1 MARQEIDIGI
11 QGNDGTGDSIRDSFR
26 KVNENF
32 NEIYAIFGAGG
43 TIKFTALGDA
53 PSSYTNNQIFITN
66 DAGTA
71 ILAKTLTATG
81 GVSID
86 NSRAGELRLVGTQS
100 NLYADGAPRLGG
112 PFNANNLAIGNIPD
126 PSPALVSAFNATFS
140 SLGISTTIDKLAISK
155 GYADSHYVSKGTG
168 NVVAGA
174 LRVRDEP
181 LVADLTDSTYDAT
194 LTSNYLS
201 NEVLPRKNT
210 VYRGGDTMLGK
221 LTLSD
226 HPSPVAGFGTPN
238 SADDKQA
245 ATKFYVDNEVFVSS
259 VNLYVRTDGDDTQLK
274 TPAGRE
280 GRNWAH
286 AYKTVGAAALQA
298 ETLQSLAS
306 LEPGPYRQK
315 ISYTISPNQFN
326 STIQSIALSGGNSAT
341 QGYVDAAAL
350 LTANKTFIQ
359 AETIAYINS
368 KYVNSFTYDQQRY
381 QTDIVA
387 ILDAVG
393 TDLVIGSNYNSLQ
406 YATSYFLS
414 RNSTIISNQLIQL
427 IDAIGYA
434 RNQVLAFS
442 YDGTALNTY
451 LNLVVDALN
460 IDMVF
465 NSNYQS
471 ILMARYFSYANTG
484 LSVTEIIGALQQLQ
498 IALTNGSS
506 LLGNPVDAAVNSFTN
521 NISTMIVV
529 IQGGIEPAL
538 SMTPLVS
545 TTTSQVSA
553 RTLLISNISF
563 IQAEIVAWL
572 GANYPKL
579 AYSQSTCKRDVKYIV
594 EAIAYDQQ
602 YGGNSKTIY
611 AGQRYWANYARQ
623 IASSELN
630 ATKGAIAYINT
641 LAQAII
647 SNSTPAQVY
656 QNSVSQYQNQ
666 TYSGG
671 SAQSSKISNLVSL
684 ISGTSFSVLATNATG
699 SALTTTSTVNM
710 TVGMP
715 ITFDLTSTITV
726 TGFQSKTG
734 TGPYLVSVVVPTQTV
749 LPVVGSSFT
758 VSGNSNTSYNGTF
771 TVSSRTAT
779 SIVLNYPSDPGTY
792 GSGTTILTPYLG
804 GITAGNTYYIIEITD
819 TTHFKISTQ
828 LNGVSVS
835 LTSATMNVSATYAG
849 LLSANIAPA
858 ITSPNYALG
867 AATLVTIYGN
877 INTNKSTTINSI
889 VLFVNNSY
897 PYINNSSAITGIT
910 SLFQVIID
918 TLTKSL
924 TYRSLLSLNAPSTL
938 ASGPKNAAIML
949 VKNTAFIS
957 QEVAGWLKQ
966 NYPSFAYVDSNGQDQ
981 WIRDIRSLV
990 EAVAYDVTY
999 GSTSGSTTAANLFW
1013 TSAVI
1018 NDVITYTS
1026 TIDASEKST
1035 KIAALGYAQ
1044 QLSAAV
1050 AGNNTPASLYQQYLP
1065 KTITYVS
1072 KSGTGPYLVT
1082 LNIPKTI
1089 IPMDPGTSVA
1099 ISGNTT
1105 VGFNATVS
1113 VVSCTDTTMVVSY
1126 PSDPGTWSITTTTTY
1141 TVVQTIDTN
1150 YPGGSSASTTVND
1163 KWDRIINVIDLNP
1176 PSLVVTKPDLSISPY
1191 ALSGFVGV
1199 RTTMVVNSYAVA
1211 QATTAYLNIKYKGG
1225 FNYNEATCRRDV
1237 GYIVDAM
1244 SIDLL
1249 TGGTYQSI
1257 NAGKSYYKN
1266 SSAKAIAIGTQNIET
1281 IDGIKYAQA
1290 LGLQVLNQTTASRYQ
1305 TLVSQTID
1313 GTKNANSGYSATATY
1328 SSGTGT
1334 QIVVSG
1340 ISGTILPGMTLTG
1353 AGFLG
1358 GRTVTAVNGTTITIS
1373 SAPAGTPSG
1382 TLTFILTAITTF
1394 TSNYAVMLSI
1404 VQNGIGVAPTP
1415 SFGSGIYTVT
1425 FSNGGNGYVD
1435 QCPPGDYNI
1444 LPGKILRGVGS
1455 NATANIL
1462 SYSPGASSNADTI
1475 TCQLLQPGFFVQNE
1489 ELEFAES
1496 VGALQI
1502 VIFVE
1507 AGVYYEDYPIRMT
1520 SNVSIKGDEFRRTII
1535 RPLDRISQSP
1545 WRKLFFYRDSV
1556 IDGMQIGPIDTS
1568 YDYTPTT
1575 NITSFV
1581 SKTLVSGTTYD
1592 ILFNIPT
1599 QTYIPSTTITYTI
1612 AGNTNLSYN
1621 GAFACT
1627 ASTSSSITLR
1637 YLSDPGT
1644 FNTNSITTIGP
1655 LVSATISGTVGKI
1668 IITLSS
1674 NMQASVAWLGYVF
1687 QSDVLDA
1694 NGKPGLAVV
1703 DSVSGNFMNCTVM
1716 YPFSQTGTMTINY
1729 TNGYTFQVGETITQ
1743 TGITSSATGSILS
1756 VSSNSITYKVTSGVM
1771 STLSGAI
1778 TGSTSGATAS
1788 VSAIQF
1794 GVLAPTTWHL
1804 YTTSNYGRH
1813 YLTNPL
1819 DVNSTPLN
1827 NRDIDLFLCGNAV
1840 RVNNLTMEG
1849 HGGFAMVLDP
1859 EGQIKSKSPYGQ
1871 VATSFSRSQNKQV
1884 FAGGQFVDGF
1894 TGRLLGTITYASAD
1908 GFTLIVTGG
1917 VNSGLDVRAP
1927 QTPTAFF
1934 VKGGRY
1940 QVNTVS
1946 NYTQTFDING
1956 NVIGGSVQLNLGA
1969 QTPWLQGTG
1978 QAINIEMAGNKSML
1992 ANDFAMIN
2000 DLGYAILATNGGIT
2014 EQVSTFTY
2022 YCWTAFWALNGGQI
2036 RSVGSSSAHGTY
2048 ALRASGYDVTEK
2060 PDSVSLAQNL
2070 AQVARIFNPTS
2081 LPQSSTNN
2089 QFYGNM
2095 NTGGISVY
2103 IYGYDYFPTQ
2113 ISELEIDHTL
2123 AGKGLVRYQIN
2134 SISHTTVYVPT
2145 GSVGTNYKYV
2155 STTYT
2160 AAGSSG
2166 TTLVVASTAGV
2177 VIGMTVTG
2185 VGFTRGQQVTAVSL
2199 DGITLTLNG
2208 APDSTPT
2215 NSQALTIGDT
2225 VTVSGGNLGGV
2236 SSKFTGNTTTDQNFI
2251 ASAST
2256 LVAVRPSPAVLV
2268 QGYISK
2274 TGTGPYLVT
2283 FQIPTQVSAPSAT
2296 TGYVIDGN
2304 SNSNYNGTF
2313 SATTGTYTSITIS
2326 YPSDPGVYS
2335 STNYTTIMFPSAT
2348 AATFDTKVGSAPNIY
2363 ITYLISAV
2371 STAPLVGGLYT
2382 IAGNTNTSYNGT
2394 FVCTASTLTSL
2405 TLRYTTD
2412 PGSSGGSATTY
2423 NFNGS
2428 VITGPNIP
2436 FNTTALATTGGNTVI
2451 LSKNA
2456 TATAAGSTFSSNA
2469 GSDLVAYVTGVT
2481 NTGLSTFTYTGIPTA
2496 GGSGV
2501 YSNTYA
2507 TSSSGIGVYA
2517 TFNITASTTFSS
2529 GTVGSISGSGP
2540 WTATITGMTSTTGLA
2555 VGTTLSA
2562 TAGTGTLYGGSPT
2575 TVYVTSIVSGT
2586 SITYKVIGGTTPTA
2600 GTVTAIQSTSAYT
2613 SATIGG
2619 QNVLLCT
2626 LSTSGTGGTS
2636 STGLAAPLY
2645 DGQLIQ
2651 LRVLQ
2656 NFKFYEI
2663 DNVNPTRPSTA
2674 VQFTDNLGS
2683 IYRVLTYNLTEATNE
2698 VLPSNQAVLSTDQSF
2713 QYYLF
2718 QADTANI
2725 TKTDPIDSSKTMG
2738 STPGDIRIA
2747 VNVFGPQAN
2756 IDQVNK
2762 GTYAFAFGGK
2772 VHSIAS
2778 YTPPVTT
2785 TIFTG
2790 YNPTGSSG
2798 TTVVVGGN
2806 FTGTITSGSATI
2818 TNVSSFT
2825 GIVVGELIIG
2835 KGIPAGTTIIST
2847 NNGASSLGISSA
2859 ASATGSG
2866 ITFMYGSTAGL
2877 TVGMTIKGTGFSS
2890 AQTISSITPSSIASF
2905 VIADTVGTITV
2916 TSGTY
2921 VIGQSINISGTFG
2934 GTGSLIV
2941 GGTTYSAAGTSNMTA
2956 GVNFYVGKVN
2966 SGTSIQICSSYANA
2980 IATSPTFIT
2989 STAGTP
2995 TGLTYTLVS
3004 NTIILNTGPSSV
3016 PSGTLTFTKATVPY
3030 ITLGANQYSITSI
3043 NSSPITI
3050 SRWSSRGQVAA
3061 TFVTT
3066 GTITGNITSAST
3078 SILGVSSLTNIA
3090 AGTNISGANI
3100 PGNIVVTATST
3111 TSPSTITLTDASGV
3125 AVGNAIT
3132 FTGSG
3137 TTFGNIPQ
3145 PGALTTSTT
3154 YTSITGTSTV
3164 SASTYTG
3171 VKAKIGSASGSGAI
3185 FSVTKTGSGTTW
3197 TGVTS
3202 ITMTTPG
3209 QNYSVG
3215 QTVTLSGGDL
3225 GGTDGVNDLTFT
3237 IATEVGQNTFYIVSK
3252 ATNAITISKTY
3263 SGSALTNITTSTGS
3277 ITGRTD
3283 NFIQSTSSTATFT
3296 GNTAIGSNVITNV
3309 QLTAFNTLV
3318 VGAQLSGSG
3327 VGAGATVTS
3336 FNNTGV
3342 QSTSTITVTAL
3353 GNGNNTGATITIT
3366 SNTIVLGAAATG
3378 SATGQILYYNNLS
3391 TSIKVY
3397 TSDRTQYIV
3406 AGMTVIGNGFSNG
3419 QTVISATPSATG
3431 EPYTTV
3437 VLSAVPSSTPFG
3449 VLGFWTYSSISGPW
3463 YTTFEIPTQSTAP
3476 VVDTYYLMAGNS
3488 TTLYNKYVQVVASST
3503 TSITLAYTI
3512 DPESA
3517 IVATYNS
3524 SGSTG
3529 TTLKVSGT
3537 TGISVGMLIRGVG
3550 FIADQKVTAVNI
3562 DGVTLTISSAPSSVP
3577 TGNLTFFTQYGSGAT
3592 TITPSTTGIS
3602 RPMSSTVTTPLRA
3615 GYQAGTA
3622 AQITTRISTC
3632 RCSAHD
3638 LLDIGT
3644 GGYNTTNYPYQI
3656 YGNPYQKAD
3665 QTKEILEET
3674 VGRCFYVTTDQNGI
3688 FRVGRFFTV
3697 DQGTGTVTF
3706 SASIALSNL
3715 DGLGFKRGVTVSEFS
3730 TDSSMT
3736 NDASDTVPTQSAVR
3750 GYIDNRLGLQHSGAS
3765 TPATALIGPGFM
3777 ALSGQLPMKGNMS
3790 MGGFNIGSLGT
3801 PLLQNDATNKFYVD
3815 TTVND
3820 TDSIYKVKDSA
3831 KRMGTSVINGQ
3842 ILVYGTSNTNNA
3854 LGTGAWTNASF
3865 DPTSDVNI
3873 SWDGSTLLSTI
3884 QGAVVTTAYISGGT
3898 SVIAGSL
3905 TGTIDGNVLTVT
3917 GAPTITIVPGMILTG
3932 GTVAANT
3939 YIVDYKTGIG
3949 VAGTYVINN
3958 FQASGTTV
3966 TGGSTVPLTLAST
3979 TGIVRGMV
3987 LSGTGFSSG
3996 QVVTG
4001 IVNTVIVNISAVGTS
4016 PSGTMTFT
4024 RDGSI
4029 NDGKVSSTADIQ
4041 QSKLLLTI
4049 ATGRASAPTGTA
4061 KQKQAASGL
4070 ASFDNNIL
4078 TVTDGWVSLK
4088 TATSTSDGIAVAKM
4102 SWIAPNS
4109 VLANISGSNAA
4120 VSVTTT
4126 TAMVNNGDGIRNG
4139 DIPTST
4145 SSTGA
4150 IVRTGVKAYD
4160 CIPISTSGGNDSIV
4174 KTTGAGLIDVKGIKI
4189 AGLPS
4194 SGNILQIN
4202 STTLEFYTPGNVKF
4216 MQSLGSSTATT
4227 THYGLHD
4234 FSQTGASITVTSL
4247 TSGGN
4252 TTDGT
4257 LTGRWS
4263 LASGS
4268 SLNCSVGTF
4277 TTRSITTGREDLDC
4291 PMTGVYTLVGAS
4303 KLQATYAGD
4312 LAEYYE
4318 GDAEYEVG
4326 TVLVFGG
4333 DKEVTVTSDMND
4345 TRVAGVVSDNA
4356 AYSMYAACPGLKNL
4370 IALQGRVPVKV
4381 VGRIR
4386 KGDLLTT
4393 SSTPGHAVKATDPK
4407 LGSIIGKALED
4418 KDNGEAG
4425 VIQVAVGRM

>member
-1 MARQEIDIGI
+1 MAKQEIDIGI

-32 NEIYAIFGAGG
+32 NEIYAVFGAGG
-43 TIKFTALGDA
+43 TIKFTALGDT
-53 PSSYTNNQIFITN
+53 PSSYANNQVFITN

-100 NLYADGAPRLGG
+100 NLSADGAPRLGG
-112 PFNANNLAIGNIPD
+112 PLNANNLAIGNIPD
-126 PSPALVSAFNATFS
+126 PSSALVSAFNATFS

-155 GYADSHYVSKGTG
+155 GYADRSYVSKGTG

-181 LVADLTDSTYDAT
+181 LVPDLTDATYDPT
-194 LTSNYLS
+194 LTSNYLN

-210 VYRGGDTMLGK
+210 IYRGGDTMLGK

-226 HPSPVAGFGTPN
+226 HPSPVEGFGTPN

-326 STIQSIALSGGNSAT
+326 STIQSVVLSGGNSST

-368 KYVNSFTYDQQRY
+368 KYVNSFTYDQAKCQR
-381 QTDIVA
+381 DIVI

-393 TDLVIGSNYNSLQ
+393 TDLVIGSNFNSLQ
-406 YATSYFLS
+406 AATSYFEKQS
-414 RNSTIISNQLIQL
+414 SKVTGSQLIQI
-427 IDAIGYA
+427 IDAMAYA
-434 RNQVLAFS
+434 RDQVLAFA

-451 LNLVVDALN
+451 LNSVIDALN

-471 ILMARYFSYANTG
+471 RLMARYFSSAGTG
-484 LSVTEIIGALQQLQ
+484 LSVTEIIGSLEQLK
-498 IALTNGSS
+498 IILANGS
-506 LLGNPVDAAVNSFTN
+506 LILGNPVDASVNSFTD
-521 NISTMIVV
+521 NIDSMIVV
-529 IQGGIEPAL
+529 IQGGIETDL
-538 SMTPLVS
+538 SMPELPS
-545 TTTSQVSA
+545 TTTGQTSA
-553 RTLLISNISF
+553 KTLLINNIPF
-563 IQAEIVAWL
+563 IQAEIIAWL

-579 AYSQSTCKRDVKYIV
+579 AYSQATCRRDVKYIV
-594 EAIAYDQQ
+594 EAVAYDQH
-602 YGGNSKTIY
+602 YGGNSKTVY
-611 AGQRYWANYARQ
+611 AGQRYWSNYVRQ

-641 LAQAII
+641 LARAIVA
-647 SNSTPAQVY
+647 NTGPAQVY

-671 SAQSSKISNLVSL
+671 AVQRDKISNLISL
-684 ISGTSFSVLATNATG
+684 ISGASFSVLATTATG
-699 SALTTTSTVNM
+699 NALTTTSTVNM

-715 ITFDLTSTITV
+715 ITFDLTSNITV
-726 TGFQSKTG
+726 SGFQSKTG
-734 TGPYLVSVVVPTQTV
+734 TGPYLVSLVVPTQTT
-749 LPVVGSSFT
+749 LPAVGSSFT
-758 VSGNSNTSYNGTF
+758 VSGNSNALYNGTF

-779 SIVLNYPSDPGTY
+779 TIVLSYPSDPGSY
-792 GSGTTILTPYLG
+792 GSGTTILTPNLG
-804 GITAGNTYYIIEITD
+804 GIVAGNTYYIIEVTD
-819 TTHFKISTQ
+819 STHFKISTS

-835 LTSATMNVSATYAG
+835 LTSTVTNVIATYAG
-849 LLSANIAPA
+849 LLSVNVAPA
-858 ITSPNYALG
+858 ITPPNYALG
-867 AATLVTIYGN
+867 AATLVTVYGN
-877 INTNKSTTINSI
+877 INTAKPTTINSI

-897 PYINNSSAITGIT
+897 PYINNANAITGIT
-910 SLFQVIID
+910 SLFQVVID
-918 TLTKSL
+918 TLTNSL
-924 TYRSLLSLNAPSTL
+924 TYRPLLSLNAPSTL
-938 ASGPKNAAIML
+938 ATAPKNAAIML
-949 VKNTAFIS
+949 VKNTSFIS

-966 NYPSFAYVDSNGQDQ
+966 NYPSFTYVDSNGKEQ
-981 WIRDIRSLV
+981 WIKDIRSLV
-990 EAVAYDVTY
+990 EAVAYDITY
-999 GSTSGSTTAANLFW
+999 GSNSGSTTAGNQFW
-1013 TSAVI
+1013 TSAVV
-1018 NDVITYTS
+1018 NSVTVYTS
-1026 TIDASEKST
+1026 TIDASEKSA
-1035 KIAALGYAQ
+1035 KVAALGYAQ
-1044 QLSAAV
+1044 QLTALV

-1065 KTITYVS
+1065 KTVTYVS
-1072 KSGTGPYLVT
+1072 KSGTSPCLVT
-1082 LNIPKTI
+1082 LNMPPMV
-1089 IPMDPGTSVA
+1089 IPMDPGTTVA

-1105 VGFNATVS
+1105 VGFNTTVS
-1113 VVSCTDTTMVVSY
+1113 VVSCTDTAMVVSY
-1126 PSDPGTWSITTTTTY
+1126 PSDPGNWSITTTTSFV
-1141 TVVQTIDTN
+1141 VVQTIDTN
-1150 YPGGSSASTTVND
+1150 YNGGGGATTAIND
-1163 KWDRIINVIDLNP
+1163 NWDRIINVIDLNTP
-1176 PSLVVTKPDLSISPY
+1176 NLTVTKPDLSISPY
-1191 ALSGFVGV
+1191 AISGFVGV
-1199 RTTMVVNSYAVA
+1199 RATIVANSYTVA
-1211 QATTAYLNIKYKGG
+1211 QETTAYLNTKYKGG

-1266 SSAKAIAIGTQNIET
+1266 SSAKSIAIGTQNTET

-1305 TLVSQTID
+1305 TLISQTVD

-1328 SSGTGT
+1328 SSGTST

-1353 AGFLG
+1353 TGFLG

-1373 SAPAGTPSG
+1373 SAPGGTPSG
-1382 TLTFILTAITTF
+1382 TLSFILTAITTF

-1415 SFGSGIYTVT
+1415 SFGTGIYTIT

-1462 SYSPGASSNADTI
+1462 SYSPGTNVDTI
-1475 TCQLLQPGFFVQNE
+1475 TCQLLQPGFFTTSE
-1489 ELEFAES
+1489 ELEYAES

-1507 AGVYYEDYPIRMT
+1507 AGVYYEDYPIRLT

-1556 IDGMQIGPIDTS
+1556 IDGMQIGPIDLST
-1568 YDYTPTT
+1568 DFVPTT

-1581 SKTLVSGTTYD
+1581 SKTLISGTIYD
-1592 ILFNIPT
+1592 VVFNIPA
-1599 QTYIPSTTITYTI
+1599 QTYIPSTILTYTV

-1621 GAFACT
+1621 GTFACT
-1627 ASTSSSITLR
+1627 SSTSNTITLR
-1637 YLSDPGT
+1637 YLSNPGT
-1644 FNTNSITTIGP
+1644 FNTDSITTIGP

-1674 NMQASVAWLGYVF
+1674 NMQASVQWLGYVF
-1687 QSDVLDA
+1687 QSDVLDS

-1729 TNGYTFQVGETITQ
+1729 TNGFTLQVGETITQ
-1743 TGITSSATGSILS
+1743 TGITSSATGQVLS
-1756 VSSNSITYKVTSGVM
+1756 VSSNSVTYKVLSGVM
-1771 STLSGAI
+1771 NTLSGAI
-1778 TGSTSGATAS
+1778 TGGTSGATAS
-1788 VSAIQF
+1788 VASIQF
-1794 GVLAPTTWHL
+1794 GVLSPTTWHL
-1804 YTTSNYGRH
+1804 YTTNNYGRH
-1813 YLTNPL
+1813 YLIDPL
-1819 DVNSTPLN
+1819 DINSTALN
-1827 NRDIDLFLCGNAV
+1827 NKDIDLFLCGNAV

-1894 TGRLLGTITYASAD
+1894 AGRLLGTITYASAD

-1934 VKGGRY
+1934 VRGGRY

-1946 NYTQTFDING
+1946 NYTQTFDVNG

-2070 AQVARIFNPTS
+2070 TQVARIFNPTA

-2103 IYGYDYFPTQ
+2103 VYGYDYFPTQ

-2134 SISHTTVYVPT
+2134 SVSHTTVYVPT
-2145 GSVGTNYKYV
+2145 GSVGSNYKYA

-2160 AAGSSG
+2160 ASGSSG

-2177 VIGMTVTG
+2177 VVGMTVTG
-2185 VGFTRGQQVTAVSL
+2185 VGFTQGQQVTAISL

-2215 NSQALTIGDT
+2215 NGQSLTIGDT
-2225 VTVSGGNLGGV
+2225 VTVNGGNLGGV
-2236 SSKFTGNTTTDQNFI
+2236 SSKFTGNTTTSTNFI
-2251 ASAST
+2251 ASAGT
-2256 LVAVRPSPAVLV
+2256 LVAVRPSPAILV
-2268 QGYISK
+2268 QGYVSK
-2274 TGTGPYLVT
+2274 TGAGPYLVT
-2283 FQIPTQVSAPSAT
+2283 FQIPTQLVAPSAT
-2296 TGYVIDGN
+2296 SGYVVAGN
-2304 SNSNYNGTF
+2304 SNSSYNGTF
-2313 SATTGTYTSITIS
+2313 SATASTYTTITIS
-2326 YPSDPGVYS
+2326 YPSNPGVYS
-2335 STNYTTIMFPSAT
+2335 STNYTTIMFPST
-2348 AATFDTKVGSAPNIY
+2348 TTATFDTKVGSAPNIY

-2371 STAPLVGGLYT
+2371 TTAPLVGGLYT
-2382 IAGNTNTSYNGT
+2382 IAGNTTTSYNGT

-2436 FNTTALATTGGNTVI
+2436 FNTTALATTGGNTII
-2451 LSKNA
+2451 LSTNA
-2456 TATAAGSTFSSNA
+2456 TATAAGLTFSSSA
-2469 GSDLVAYVTGVT
+2469 GNDLVGYVTGT
-2481 NTGLSTFTYTGIPTA
+2481 SNTALSTFTYTGVPTA

-2501 YSNTYA
+2501 YTNTYA

-2517 TFNITASTTFSS
+2517 TFNITASTTFGS

-2540 WTATITGMTSTTGLA
+2540 WTATITGMTSTTGLT

-2562 TAGTGTLYGGSPT
+2562 TAGTGTLYGGTPT
-2575 TVYVTSIVSGT
+2575 TVYITSIVSGT

-2600 GTVTAIQSTSAYT
+2600 GTVTSIQSTSAYT

-2645 DGQLIQ
+2645 DGQLVQ
-2651 LRVLQ
+2651 LRTLQ

-2698 VLPSNQAVLSTDQSF
+2698 ILPANQAILSTDQSF

-2725 TKTDPIDSSKTMG
+2725 SKTDPVDGGSKTMG
-2738 STPGDIRIA
+2738 ATPGDTRIA

-2778 YTPPVTT
+2778 YTAPITT

-2806 FTGTITSGSATI
+2806 FTGTITSSSATI

-2825 GIVVGELIIG
+2825 GIVVGEIIIG

-2847 NNGASSLGISSA
+2847 NNGASSIGISA
-2859 ASATGSG
+2859 AATATGSG
-2866 ITFMYGSTAGL
+2866 VTFIYGSTAGL
-2877 TVGMTIKGTGFSS
+2877 VVGMTIKGTGFAS
-2890 AQTISSITPSSIASF
+2890 AQTISSITPSTIASF

-2921 VIGQSINISGTFG
+2921 VIGQSITISGTFG

-2941 GGTTYSAAGTSNMTA
+2941 GGTTYSAAGTSNMTS
-2956 GVNFYVGKVN
+2956 GVTFYVGKVN

-3004 NTIILNTGPSSV
+3004 NTVVLNAGPSSV
-3016 PSGTLTFTKATVPY
+3016 PSGTLTFTNATVPY
-3030 ITLGANQYSITSI
+3030 ITLGATRYSITSTSATPVTL
-3043 NSSPITI
+3043 N
-3050 SRWSSRGQVAA
+3050 RWTSRGQVAA
-3061 TFVTT
+3061 TFVPT
-3066 GTITGNITSAST
+3066 GTITGNITSGST
-3078 SILGVSSLTNIA
+3078 SIIGVSSLTGLSI
-3090 AGTNISGANI
+3090 GTSISGTNI
-3100 PGNIVVTATST
+3100 PGNIVVTASSS
-3111 TSPSTITLTDASGV
+3111 TSPSTITLNDASGV

-3132 FTGSG
+3132 FASSG
-3137 TTFGNIPQ
+3137 TSFGNIPQ
-3145 PGALTTSTT
+3145 PGSLTASTT
-3154 YTSITGTSTV
+3154 FTSITGVSTV
-3164 SASTYTG
+3164 SANTYTG
-3171 VKAKIGSASGSGAI
+3171 VKAKIGSGNGSGAI
-3185 FSVTKTGSGTTW
+3185 FTVVKTGSGLTW
-3197 TGVTS
+3197 TGVTT

-3215 QTVTLSGGDL
+3215 QTVTLSGSSL

-3237 IATEVGQNTFYIVSK
+3237 IATEVGQSTFYVVSK

-3263 SGSALTNITTSTGS
+3263 SGSAITTITTATGTL
-3277 ITGRTD
+3277 TGRTD
-3283 NFIQSTSSTATFT
+3283 NFIQSTTSTATFT

-3336 FNNTGV
+3336 FSNTGV
-3342 QSTSTITVTAL
+3342 QSTSTITVTAN
-3353 GNGNNTGATITIT
+3353 GNGNNTSTSITIT

-3378 SATGQILYYNNLS
+3378 TAATQLLSYNNS
-3391 TSIKVY
+3391 SASIKVY
-3397 TSDRTQYIV
+3397 TSDRTQYI
-3406 AGMTVIGNGFSNG
+3406 APGMSVVGNGFSSG
-3419 QTVISATPSATG
+3419 QYVISATPSLTG

-3449 VLGFWTYSSISGPW
+3449 VLGFWTYSSVSGPW

-3503 TSITLAYTI
+3503 TSITLAYTT

-3517 IVATYNS
+3517 VVVTYNP

-3537 TGISVGMLIRGVG
+3537 TGISVGMLIRGTG
-3550 FIADQKVTAVNI
+3550 FIADQKVTNVDV
-3562 DGVTLTISSAPSSVP
+3562 DGVTLTISSAPSSTP
-3577 TGNLTFFTQYGSGAT
+3577 TGNLTFFTVYGTGTT
-3592 TITPSTTGIS
+3592 TITPSISGIS

-3615 GYQAGTA
+3615 GYQAGTP

-3665 QTKEILEET
+3665 QTKEIVEET

-3831 KRMGTSVINGQ
+3831 KRMGPSVINGQ
-3842 ILVYGTSNTNNA
+3842 LLVYGTSNTNNA

-3865 DPTSDVNI
+3865 DPTSDLTI
-3873 SWDGSTLLSTI
+3873 GWDGTTLTSTI
-3884 QGAVVTTAYISGGT
+3884 QGAVVTTAYTSGGA
-3898 SVIAGSL
+3898 SAVSGSF
-3905 TGTIDGNVLTVT
+3905 TATIDGNVLTVT
-3917 GAPTITIVPGMILTG
+3917 GAPTITIVPGMLLTG
-3932 GTVAANT
+3932 GTVSANT
-3939 YIVDYKTGIG
+3939 YVLDYKTGIG

-3958 FQASGTTV
+3958 FQTSGTTV
-3966 TGGSTVPLTLAST
+3966 TGGTTVPLTVAST
-3979 TGIVRGMV
+3979 SGIVRGMV
-3987 LSGTGFSSG
+3987 LSGTGFSAG

-4024 RDGSI
+4024 RDGVI
-4029 NDGKVSSTADIQ
+4029 NDGKVNSVADIQ
-4041 QSKLLLTI
+4041 QSKLLMTI
-4049 ATGRASAPTGTA
+4049 ATARAAAPTGTA
-4061 KQKQAASGL
+4061 RQKQAASGL
-4070 ASFDNNIL
+4070 ASFDNSIL
-4078 TVTDGWVSLK
+4078 VVTDGWVTLK
-4088 TATSTSDGIAVAKM
+4088 TATSISDGIAVGKLT
-4102 SWIAPNS
+4102 WIAPNS

-4145 SSTGA
+4145 SATGA
-4150 IVRTGVKAYD
+4150 VVRTGVKAYD

-4174 KTTGAGLIDVKGIKI
+4174 KTTASGVIDVKGIKI
-4189 AGLPS
+4189 ASLPS
-4194 SGNILQIN
+4194 SGNILQIAN
-4202 STTLEFYTPGNVKF
+4202 TTLEFYTPGNVKF
-4216 MQSLGSSTATT
+4216 MQTLGSSTATT
-4227 THYGLHD
+4227 THYGSHD

-4247 TSGGN
+4247 TTGGN

-4263 LASGS
+4263 LGSGS

-4277 TTRSITTGREDLDC
+4277 TTRSITTGREDYDC
-4291 PMTGVYTLVGAS
+4291 PMTGTYTLVGAS

-4333 DKEVTVTSDMND
+4333 DKEVTVTGDMND

-4356 AYSMYAACPGLKNL
+4356 AYSMYGACPGLKNL

-4393 SSTPGHAVKATDPK
+4393 SSTPGYAVKATDPK